1 MAAKTCYPG
10 AQVTIFRTEQQA
22 KADYL
27 PKELDITPYIGE
39 GGSITTAK
47 DLYNPKGR
55 WEVVIPDK
63 PWGKG
68 EGSGSG
74 QSSFIVDSI
83 YGLVAP
89 MNVVEIR
96 LARNAYKYTN
106 RLPVIMRGFVR
117 DVAREES
124 MGEDGHPA
132 RFVRISGDDY
142 GCIGEIVK
150 LHQFFGSSGQYL
162 NPILRLNELSINAS
176 VLPAAEYMETLLE
189 ELWNEQLFQM
199 MMETGN
205 WKVQK
210 VQFDGDQ
217 VKVGA
222 VATAQIATNNGTAWK
237 LMMDKAD
244 TPWNELFIEDR
255 DIEIDGEEGIFLVY
269 RPTPYADIKT
279 ILQSG
284 DNAKDNEFIE
294 NTGQKIDPSRIW
306 TVVADDDESAG
317 DEFVMMRSA
326 NYRRHDREVYNIFWV
341 TGEMLKFAAD
351 KQMAT
356 AIARKVAD
364 VHLLHAED
372 GGVNCQVE
380 IYGARPLELNSSHM
394 PTGTDPHHTADDPEQ
409 SRVNISNW
417 TKLRRQWLMAANRD
431 NVKFDE
437 GELSVHG
444 NEQLRIGSY
453 YLVRRGH
460 LQVQH
465 YITQVSHHFVPYREF
480 TTTLGFI
487 RANNHY
493 QRELIRGNGM
503 SPFFLE
509 GRKGVLEE

>member
-22 KADYL
+22 AADYL
-27 PKELDITPYIGE
+27 PQELDITPYIGE

-68 EGSGSG
+68 EGSANSA
-74 QSSFIVDSI
+74 SSFIVDTI
-83 YGLVAP
+83 YGLIAP
-89 MNVVEIR
+89 MNVIEIR
-96 LARNAYKYTN
+96 LARNAFKYSN

-117 DVAREES
+117 DVAREEA
-124 MGEDGHPA
+124 MGEDGQPA
-132 RFVRISGDDY
+132 RFVRLSGDDY

-150 LHQFFGSSGQYL
+150 LHQFYGSSGQYL
-162 NPILRLNELSINAS
+162 NPILRLNELSIKNAMLS
-176 VLPAAEYMETLLE
+176 AKDYIGTLLE
-189 ELWNEQLFQM
+189 ELWNKQLFQM
-199 MMETGN
+199 MAETGN
-205 WKVQK
+205 GKVEQ
-210 VQFDGDQ
+210 VQYDGDQ

-222 VATAQIATNNGTAWK
+222 VSTAQIATNSGTAWK

-255 DIEIDGEEGIFLVY
+255 DIEIDGEEGTFLVY

-284 DNAKDNEFIE
+284 ANTKNEFIP
-294 NTGQKIDPSRIW
+294 NTGQEIDSSKIWI
-306 TVVADDDESAG
+306 VVADDDESAG

-341 TGEMLKFAAD
+341 TGEMLRFAAD

-356 AIARKVAD
+356 AIAKEVAD
-364 VHLLHAED
+364 VQSLHYE
-372 GGVNCQVE
+372 NSQVE
-380 IYGARPLELNSSHM
+380 IYGARPLELNSSQA
-394 PTGTDPHHTADDPEQ
+394 PDVGTPPHHVADDPEAV
-409 SRVNISNW
+409 RVSISDW

-453 YLVRRGH
+453 YLVRRGR
-460 LQVQH
+460 LQIQH

-493 QRELIRGNGM
+493 QREVIRGNGL

>member
-10 AQVTIFRTEQQA
+10 VQVTIFRTEQQA
-22 KADYL
+22 QADYL
-27 PKELDITPYIGE
+27 PQELDITPYIGE
-39 GGSITTAK
+39 GGSVTTAK

-63 PWGKG
+63 PWGKAA
-68 EGSGSG
+68 GSGSG
-74 QSSFIVDSI
+74 QSSFIVDTI
-83 YGLVAP
+83 YGLIAP

-96 LARNAYKYTN
+96 MARDAFKYSN

-117 DVAREES
+117 DVMREEA
-124 MGEDGHPA
+124 MGEDGQPA
-132 RFVRISGDDY
+132 RFVRLSGDDY

-150 LHQFFGSSGQYL
+150 LHQWYGSSGQYL
-162 NPILRLNELSINAS
+162 NPILRLNELA
-176 VLPAAEYMETLLE
+176 VDKAKLPAAKYIETLLE
-189 ELWNEQLFQM
+189 ELWNKQLFQM
-199 MMETGN
+199 MAETGN
-205 WKVQK
+205 GKVEQ

-217 VKVGA
+217 VKNGV
-222 VATAQIATNNGTAWK
+222 VSTAQIATNNGTAWK

-255 DIEIDGEEGIFLVY
+255 DIEIDGEEGPFLVY
-269 RPTPYADIKT
+269 RPTPYADITKN
-279 ILQSG
+279 LDPNLS
-284 DNAKDNEFIE
+284 NNEFIE
-294 NTGQKIDPSRIW
+294 NTGQKIDPNKVRIVW
-306 TVVADDDESAG
+306 ADEGEAS
-317 DEFVMMRSA
+317 EFVMVRSA

-341 TGEMLKFAAD
+341 TGETLKFAAD

-356 AIARKVAD
+356 AIAKEVED
-364 VHLLHAED
+364 VHNLHAPR
-372 GGVNCQVE
+372 GKNSQVE

-394 PTGTDPHHTADDPEQ
+394 PDMGTQPHHVADDPEA
-409 SRVNISNW
+409 SRVSLSNW

-453 YLVRRGH
+453 YLILRGQ
-460 LQVQH
+460 LKVQH

-493 QRELIRGNGM
+493 LREQWRSMGQ
-503 SPFFLE
+503 SPYFME
-509 GRKGVLEE
+509 GRQGVLEE